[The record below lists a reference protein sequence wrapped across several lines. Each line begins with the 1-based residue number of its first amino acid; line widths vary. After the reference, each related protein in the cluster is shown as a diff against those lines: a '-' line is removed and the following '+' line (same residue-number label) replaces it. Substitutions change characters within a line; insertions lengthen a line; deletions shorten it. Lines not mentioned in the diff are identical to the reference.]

1 MLICYCFIDI
11 DRRTKLLT
19 CRKGVFPSWN
29 SKKHEILVT
38 IDSSYPPSPGG
49 MMEKR
54 GDYCTHCAPSQ
65 LKNTEVNTLL
75 KTLFLNSLL
84 KASFTFVLGEILLQ
98 PSRFFIV
105 NTILRNGPSQEWSWF
120 CILVILRKTCR
131 SIKNP
136 WNIVSS
142 VSK

>member
-49 MMEKR
+49 MMEKG

-65 LKNTEVNTLL
+65 LKNTEVNTF
-75 KTLFLNSLL
+75 KNALF
-84 KASFTFVLGEILLQ
+84 KQSFESKLHLCSGRNITSTFKVLHCKHNLEKWPKSRVVMILY
-98 PSRFFIV
+98 SCH
-105 NTILRNGPSQEWSWF
+105 SQE
-120 CILVILRKTCR
+120 
-131 SIKNP
+131 NM
-136 WNIVSS
+136 
-142 VSK
+142 